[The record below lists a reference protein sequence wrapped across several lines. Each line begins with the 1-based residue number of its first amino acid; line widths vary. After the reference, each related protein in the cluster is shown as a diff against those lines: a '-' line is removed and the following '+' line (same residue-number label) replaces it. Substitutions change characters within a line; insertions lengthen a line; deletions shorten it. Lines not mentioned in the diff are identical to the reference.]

1 MLSGTTKKSTNFTHS
16 LRGKNNTMNTSV
28 KKTQR
33 TTARLRS
40 VTGGRA
46 SRAEV
51 YGLFIAAVVLVG
63 GGVTGAIAYSS
74 GDITLPT
81 VAATETTPP
90 SNLNTAGPAELSP
103 ETATGAEGGTTE
115 PGSTTPVTPR
125 SALSVETCAYTPAE
139 LAYYDSI
146 RATKQQAVD
155 YAQTEVN
162 GTHAAIASNTAHLE
176 ELLAAPYRPIEVFQW
191 HPDGTPAAY
200 RVDSNEEIAFE
211 RQRILDN
218 QSQLVRAEENLRR
231 AIADRDLIPGC

>member
-1 MLSGTTKKSTNFTHS
+1 
-16 LRGKNNTMNTSV
+16 MNTSV

-63 GGVTGAIAYSS
+63 SGVTGAIAYSN
-74 GDITLPT
+74 GDIALPT
-81 VAATETTPP
+81 VTATETTPP

-103 ETATGAEGGTTE
+103 ETATGTEGGTTE
-115 PGSTTPVTPR
+115 PGSVIPVTPR

-139 LAYYDSI
+139 IAYYDSI
-146 RATKQQAVD
+146 RATKQQAID

-176 ELLAAPYRPIEVFQW
+176 ELLASPYRPIEVFQW